1 MLNFLLNPV
10 YPSLSVPNTYISLS
24 YSTFRRLWGHN
35 LEVLDA
41 GSAEQIYRELY
52 KTLGKAIG
60 PQMAKNIINMGETD
74 FVKENPSK
82 SLAMLNTSLVTAF
95 GKATAQVMVTTS
107 VKSCFEDERA
117 QLILGELSRL
127 GILGD

>member
-1 MLNFLLNPV
+1 M
-10 YPSLSVPNTYISLS
+10 
-24 YSTFRRLWGHN
+24 
-35 LEVLDA
+35 EVLDA
-41 GSAEQIYRELY
+41 KSAEQIYRELY

-60 PQMAKNIINMGETD
+60 PQMAKNIINMGESD
-74 FVKENPSK
+74 FETENPSK

-107 VKSCFEDERA
+107 VKSCFEGERA